1 MKLCFVLNNLFF
13 RSFVSIIFVLSNI
26 ANNIAKTAT
35 QMSQIRDFIV
45 VGQGLAG
52 TLISFMLER
61 AGKDCLVIDAG
72 IEQAASSVAAG
83 IINPVTGRRYVKSWR
98 IDTLLPFARRT
109 YQELEALLGTSFAS
123 DYRIIRSIG
132 SVKEENDWLARSADP
147 SYEKYI
153 LDEADTSVFR
163 DKIEPAFAYGELD
176 RGMRVDIAGLIRHYR
191 SYLTDTGKLLPAS
204 FDHSML
210 QTGDSGVT
218 YGEIQARGVIFCE
231 GYRAKYNPL
240 FNYLPF
246 HGDKGEVLIVR
257 IPGANFDKLLKQN
270 IFIVPLEADLYWVG
284 TTYFRSYETLE
295 PTPEGKTWLLTKL
308 SEILRLPFEVVDHR
322 AAVRPTVK
330 DRRPFLGAHPD
341 ISGLWLF
348 NGLGTKGTSLGPYWA
363 DHLTKHILEGQELD
377 PEVNINR
384 FGES

>member
-1 MKLCFVLNNLFF
+1 MFFSLDSFF
-13 RSFVSIIFVLSNI
+13 RSFVQIIFVLSNI
-26 ANNIAKTAT
+26 ASNIAKTAT
-35 QMSQIRDFIV
+35 QMTQIRDFII

-52 TLISFMLER
+52 TLVSFMLER

-109 YQELEALLGTSFAS
+109 YREMEALLGTSFAS

-147 SYEKYI
+147 AYEKYL
-153 LDEADTSVFR
+153 LDEADTAVFR
-163 DKIEPAFAYGELD
+163 DKIEPAFAYGELEG
-176 RGMRVDIAGLIRHYR
+176 GMRVDIAGLTSHYR
-191 SYLTDTGKLLPAS
+191 SYLADAGKLLPNS
-204 FDHSML
+204 FDHSLL
-210 QTGDSGVT
+210 QIEGSGMR
-218 YGEIQARGVIFCE
+218 YGQIQARGVIFCE
-231 GYRAKYNPL
+231 GYRGKFNPW

-257 IPGANFDKLLKQN
+257 IPGADFNKLLKQN
-270 IFIVPLEADLYWVG
+270 IFIVPLGADLYWVG
-284 TTYFRSYETLE
+284 TTYFRSYETVE
-295 PTPEGKTWLLTKL
+295 ATSEGKTWLLTRL
-308 SEILRLPFEVVDHR
+308 TEILRLPFELVDHR

-330 DRRPFLGAHPD
+330 DRRPMLGAHPN
-341 ISGLWLF
+341 IPGLWLF

-363 DHLTKHILEGQELD
+363 DHLLCHILEGQQLD

-384 FGES
+384 FADS